1 VTEVIKTNCII
12 IGGGVAGLSVARK
25 FSLVMDDV
33 FLVEQDKFI
42 GNGVS
47 SRNSEV
53 IHAGIYYKP
62 ESLKHRLILNGK
74 DKLYSYL
81 RHRNIPCK
89 KTGKYIVASTHSEV
103 SKLVEIKENAR
114 RCGLDDLFYDSTRF
128 KGRYPFIKAE
138 EAIFSPS
145 TGIFDSHSYMN
156 SLALDFEKSG
166 GFVLKNN
173 VFRSADI
180 SKGRI
185 RVVLDDLNSSQSFIV
200 ETKLVINCAGLDS
213 VDIHNSLPGDGPL
226 FKKRYVKG
234 DYYSYSGKEKIDN
247 LIYPVPEKDGL
258 GVHVTMDLSGQ
269 IRFGP
274 SAYKVETINY
284 ALDTSRKTS
293 FLDSITRYWPSIDPD
308 MVIPSY
314 SGIRPKLV
322 GEDDF
327 VVAKKLVGDSI
338 MISVL
343 GYESPGLSASL
354 GLAEHI
360 ESIFNEVN

>member
-1 VTEVIKTNCII
+1 MTEVIKTNCII
-12 IGGGVAGLSVARK
+12 IGGGVACLSIARK
-25 FSLVMDDV
+25 FSLLMDDV
-33 FLVEQDKFI
+33 FLIEQDKFI
-42 GNGVS
+42 GNGIS

-53 IHAGIYYKP
+53 IHAGIYYKLD
-62 ESLKHRLILNGK
+62 SLKHKLTVSGK

-81 RHRNIPCK
+81 RDRNIPYK
-89 KTGKYIVASTHSEV
+89 KTGKYIVASTHREV
-103 SKLVEIKENAR
+103 SKLDEIKENAR
-114 RCGLDDLFYDSTRF
+114 QCGLNDLFYDSTRF
-128 KGRYPFIKAE
+128 KERYPFIKAE

-180 SKGRI
+180 FKDRI
-185 RVVLDDLNSSQSFIV
+185 RVVLGDLNSSQSFIV

-213 VDIHNSLPGDGPL
+213 IDIHNSFPGDGSL
-226 FKKRYVKG
+226 FKKRYIKG
-234 DYYSYSGKEKIDN
+234 DYYSYNGKEKIAN

-258 GVHVTMDLSGQ
+258 GVHVTIDLSGQ

-274 SAYKVETINY
+274 SSYEVKTISY
-284 ALDTSRKTS
+284 TMDTSLKRS
-293 FLDSITRYWPSIDPD
+293 FLNSIIKYWPSIDPD

-327 VVAKKLVGDSI
+327 IVAKKLAGNSI

-354 GLAEHI
+354 GLADYI
-360 ESIFNEVN
+360 ESIFKEVN